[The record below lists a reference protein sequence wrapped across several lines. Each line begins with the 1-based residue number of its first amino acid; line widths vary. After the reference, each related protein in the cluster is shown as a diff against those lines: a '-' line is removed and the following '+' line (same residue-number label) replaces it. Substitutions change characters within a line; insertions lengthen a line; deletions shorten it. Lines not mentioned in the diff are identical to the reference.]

1 MSKAESRL
9 KGPKLPGSAEGDRA
23 PEGLDVKI
31 RRYYDLFGNLTKEN
45 YEDGAYTVSDLSRET
60 VNMLRRFKSD
70 EGLTSDQV
78 TVSAKKGEVTISQAA
93 VDFLK
98 NKYLVDHG

>member
-1 MSKAESRL
+1 MSKTDSRL

-31 RRYYDLFGNLTKEN
+31 RRYYDLFGNLTQDNFEN
-45 YEDGAYTVSDLSRET
+45 GVYTVSDLSSET
-60 VNMLRRFKSD
+60 VNMLRRFKTD
-70 EGLTSDQV
+70 EGLTAGQL
-78 TVSAKKGEVTISQAA
+78 TVSAKNGEAKISQAA
-93 VDFLK
+93 VDYLK